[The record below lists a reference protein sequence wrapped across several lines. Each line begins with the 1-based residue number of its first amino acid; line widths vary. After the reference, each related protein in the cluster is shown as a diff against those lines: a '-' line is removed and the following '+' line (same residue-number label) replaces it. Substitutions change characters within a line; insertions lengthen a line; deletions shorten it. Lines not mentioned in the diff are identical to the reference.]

1 MIYPPP
7 NTQAFHQRR
16 NYGKQSSSFKEIDLY
31 TLDARDMFHLWV
43 AVQRTEGASDQVV
56 EKRLNELTG
65 LDISLAALEFSRDY
79 GANLKD
85 AAILAALGADLA
97 RSGNVLSHYYVTQH
111 NGKHY
116 IVFKGNQRLRKIIT
130 GTRYL
135 ANNSRIMKLGIGG
148 DAMKATLKSGVMV
161 SVIFSTSL
169 NSIKWLFEEDYR
181 WTDWLGHLSV
191 DVTKIIVASVA
202 GYLAATALSGAI
214 IATASTAPVIIPI
227 TVGLF
232 VCVYAGYKLNQLDT
246 DYRITPRV
254 IEAVELYERKAFE
267 LNRKVSDTILDGVYY
282 VLDSSKKYVARRI
295 NRLFVHKARA
305 LRQRLSPQWL

>member
-43 AVQRTEGASDQVV
+43 AVQRTEGASDQAV

-65 LDISLAALEFSRDY
+65 LDISLAALEFARDY

-202 GYLAATALSGAI
+202 GHFAGGALPGAI
-214 IATASTAPVIIPI
+214 IATASTGSARGRIR
-227 TVGLF
+227 VGPF
-232 VCVYAGYKLNQLDT
+232 AC
-246 DYRITPRV
+246 
-254 IEAVELYERKAFE
+254 
-267 LNRKVSDTILDGVYY
+267 
-282 VLDSSKKYVARRI
+282 VARRHKLGQLDGPH
-295 NRLFVHKARA
+295 RLTPRA
-305 LRQRLSPQWL
+305 SEAA